1 MDKPK
6 NGKLQVKKYLTSI
19 NDPALKHEVQVLEN
33 NKATVNGK
41 LYGYEYKFINDNVLI
56 LRVENRN
63 YFLLAEY
70 GDDNESIKINFDSKN
85 YTVTCSSDL
94 DLLLNKLTNNK
105 SKGKFRKE
113 IKSPMPGIIKS
124 LKVKTGQHVGKGDV
138 MLVLE
143 AMKME
148 NEIKA
153 HEDCVIKSIN
163 IEAMSSVEKNE
174 LLITL
179 E

>member
-1 MDKPK
+1 M
-6 NGKLQVKKYLTSI
+6 KKYLTSI
-19 NDPALKHEVQVLEN
+19 NDLASKNEVEILEN
-33 NKATVNGK
+33 NEAKVNGK
-41 LYGYEYKFINDNVLI
+41 LYSYEYKFLNDNVLV
-56 LRVENRN
+56 LRVENKN
-63 YFLLAEY
+63 YFLTAEY
-70 GDDNESIKINFDSKN
+70 SEDNESIKINSEAKN
-85 YTVTCSSDL
+85 YTVTCKSEL
-94 DLLLNKLTNNK
+94 DLLLDGLTNNK
-105 SKGKFRKE
+105 IRGKFKKE

-124 LKVKTGQHVGKGDV
+124 LSVKAGQHVSKGDV

-153 HEDCVIKSIN
+153 HEDCVVKKVNIKATN
-163 IEAMSSVEKNE
+163 SVEKNE